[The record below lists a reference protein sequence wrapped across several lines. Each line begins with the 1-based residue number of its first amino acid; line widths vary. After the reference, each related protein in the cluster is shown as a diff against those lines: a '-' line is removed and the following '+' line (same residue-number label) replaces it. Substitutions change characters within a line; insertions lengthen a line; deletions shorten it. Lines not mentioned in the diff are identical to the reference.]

1 MASST
6 AADGVTR
13 HRACDECRSRKLA
26 CSKDPEGCARCK
38 KEGILCY
45 YSPQKQMGRPR
56 KRRHVDAGDEA
67 NLPAVPTIFPQPEDA
82 LLFLPS
88 ADNTTY
94 EQLHQ
99 TQPTEDIIQDL
110 SFLDEPIIANIDTW
124 DLPLDH
130 DTFPFNPQ
138 IVEHDG
144 LLVDNTALPTLD
156 LSGVDLL
163 GSINF
168 GETDAPQE
176 TVSRDLS
183 NTLQQYL
190 VDQIKSP
197 NTGPQ
202 QNWDTSTPPDSSEN
216 GASVE
221 SAENAINSPTRSMRS
236 VPTVSC
242 SCLSSL
248 YLALESLGNL
258 PVEVVPAM
266 KVARNA
272 SKVAHDVIRCTV
284 CSTSLLDEPT
294 KPPPIQS
301 FQNLMLLGALVP
313 SACNAYARILEMVD
327 EETALAKLQGRNFWF
342 SFKEIGGL
350 WGCIGGTPTG
360 CTTYQSYNNKNM
372 PPDMWRMT
380 MRGLLRLDVY
390 GLDEKEQEI
399 PGAAT
404 YRQLG
409 LKDVVGQLEERSKK
423 RHDALDALHAAGH
436 THEVACGVIYPAKPC
451 PPAERNCTKVLETAR
466 TALENLVIA

>member
-1 MASST
+1 MDDKAT
-6 AADGVTR
+6 
-13 HRACDECRSRKLA
+13 
-26 CSKDPEGCARCK
+26 
-38 KEGILCY
+38 
-45 YSPQKQMGRPR
+45 
-56 KRRHVDAGDEA
+56 
-67 NLPAVPTIFPQPEDA
+67 LPAPTISQPPEEA
-82 LLFLPS
+82 LLFLQPD
-88 ADNTTY
+88 DNISY
-94 EQLHQ
+94 EHQNQ
-99 TQPTEDIIQDL
+99 TQTTGDL
-110 SFLDEPIIANIDTW
+110 LLNLNFLDDPANANADTW
-124 DLPLDH
+124 DLQFSH
-130 DTFPFNPQ
+130 DTFSFNPQ
-138 IVEHDG
+138 IAEPQG
-144 LLVDNTALPTLD
+144 LLVDNATLPTLD

-176 TVSRDLS
+176 TISMDLS

-190 VDQIKSP
+190 ADQIESSNPGLK
-197 NTGPQ
+197 
-202 QNWDTSTPPDSSEN
+202 QNSDTPTPPDSSETD
-216 GASVE
+216 ASVE
-221 SAENAINSPTRSMRS
+221 STESVIRTPTPSMRP

-242 SCLSSL
+242 GCLSSL

-258 PVEVVPAM
+258 PAEVIPAM

-272 SKVAHDVIRCTV
+272 SRVAHDVIRCTV
-284 CSTSLLDEPT
+284 CSASLLDEPA

-327 EETALAKLQGRNFWF
+327 EETALAKLQGRTFWF

-350 WGCIGGTPTG
+350 WGCIGGMPRG

-380 MRGLLRLDVY
+380 IRGLLRLDVY
-390 GLDEKEQEI
+390 GLDEKDQEI
-399 PGAAT
+399 PGAMT

-436 THEVACGVIYPAKPC
+436 THEAARGVIYPTKAC
-451 PPAERNCTKVLETAR
+451 SPAERNCTKVLETAR
-466 TALENLVIA
+466 IALENLVIA

>member
-1 MASST
+1 
-6 AADGVTR
+6 
-13 HRACDECRSRKLA
+13 
-26 CSKDPEGCARCK
+26 
-38 KEGILCY
+38 
-45 YSPQKQMGRPR
+45 MGRPR
-56 KRRHVDAGDEA
+56 KRRHVDVDDEA
-67 NLPAVPTIFPQPEDA
+67 TLPAPTISQPSEEA
-82 LLFLPS
+82 LLFLQPD
-88 ADNTTY
+88 DNISY
-94 EQLHQ
+94 EHLNQ
-99 TQPTEDIIQDL
+99 TQTTGDL
-110 SFLDEPIIANIDTW
+110 LLDLNFLDDPANANADTW
-124 DLPLDH
+124 GLQSSH
-130 DTFPFNPQ
+130 DTFSFNPQ
-138 IVEHDG
+138 MVGSQG
-144 LLVDNTALPTLD
+144 LLVDNATLPTLD

-176 TVSRDLS
+176 TISMDLS
-183 NTLQQYL
+183 HTLQQYL
-190 VDQIKSP
+190 ADQIESP
-197 NTGPQ
+197 NPGLH
-202 QNWDTSTPPDSSEN
+202 QNSDTPTPPDSSEN

-221 SAENAINSPTRSMRS
+221 STESVIRAPTSSMRS

-242 SCLSSL
+242 GCLSSL

-258 PVEVVPAM
+258 PAEVIPAM

-284 CSTSLLDEPT
+284 CSASLLDEPT

-327 EETALAKLQGRNFWF
+327 EETALAKLQGRTFWF

-350 WGCIGGTPTG
+350 WGCIGGTPGG

-380 MRGLLRLDVY
+380 IRGLLRLDVY
-390 GLDEKEQEI
+390 GLDEKDQEI
-399 PGAAT
+399 PGAMT

-436 THEVACGVIYPAKPC
+436 AHESARGVIYPTKAC
-451 PPAERNCTKVLETAR
+451 SPAERNCTKVLETAR
-466 TALENLVIA
+466 IALENLVIA

>member
-1 MASST
+1 MAPT
-6 AADGVTR
+6 AAADGVTK

-26 CSKDPEGCARCK
+26 CSKEPEGCSRCK
-38 KEGILCY
+38 KEGIICY

-56 KRRHVDAGDEA
+56 KRRHVDVGDEA
-67 NLPAVPTIFPQPEDA
+67 ILPAPTISQPPEEA
-82 LLFLPS
+82 LLFLQPD
-88 ADNTTY
+88 DNISY
-94 EQLHQ
+94 EHLNQ
-99 TQPTEDIIQDL
+99 TQTTGDYLLDL
-110 SFLDEPIIANIDTW
+110 NFLDEPANANADTW
-124 DLPLDH
+124 GLQSSH
-130 DTFPFNPQ
+130 GTFSFNPQ
-138 IVEHDG
+138 IVEPQG
-144 LLVDNTALPTLD
+144 LLVDNATLPTLD

-176 TVSRDLS
+176 TISKDLS

-190 VDQIKSP
+190 VDQIESP
-197 NTGPQ
+197 NPGLK
-202 QNWDTSTPPDSSEN
+202 QNSDTPTPPDSSEN

-221 SAENAINSPTRSMRS
+221 STENVIRTPTPSMRP

-242 SCLSSL
+242 GCLSSL

-258 PVEVVPAM
+258 PAEVIPAM

-284 CSTSLLDEPT
+284 CSASLLDEPT

-327 EETALAKLQGRNFWF
+327 EETTLAKLQGRTFWF

-350 WGCIGGTPTG
+350 WGCIGGTPKG

-380 MRGLLRLDVY
+380 IRGLLRLDIY
-390 GLDEKEQEI
+390 GLDEKDQEI
-399 PGAAT
+399 PGAMT

-436 THEVACGVIYPAKPC
+436 AHEAARGVIYPTKAC
-451 PPAERNCTKVLETAR
+451 SPAERNCTKVLETAR
-466 TALENLVIA
+466 IALENLVIA

>member
-1 MASST
+1 
-6 AADGVTR
+6 
-13 HRACDECRSRKLA
+13 
-26 CSKDPEGCARCK
+26 
-38 KEGILCY
+38 
-45 YSPQKQMGRPR
+45 MGRPR
-56 KRRHVDAGDEA
+56 KRRHVDMDDKAT
-67 NLPAVPTIFPQPEDA
+67 LPAPTISQPPEEA
-82 LLFLPS
+82 LLFLQPD
-88 ADNTTY
+88 DNISY
-94 EQLHQ
+94 EHQNQ
-99 TQPTEDIIQDL
+99 TQTTGDL
-110 SFLDEPIIANIDTW
+110 LLNLNFLDDPANANADTW
-124 DLPLDH
+124 DLQFSH
-130 DTFPFNPQ
+130 DTFSFNPQ
-138 IVEHDG
+138 IAEPQG
-144 LLVDNTALPTLD
+144 LLVDNATLPTLD

-176 TVSRDLS
+176 TISMDLS

-190 VDQIKSP
+190 ADQIESSNPGLK
-197 NTGPQ
+197 
-202 QNWDTSTPPDSSEN
+202 QNSDTPTPPDSSETD
-216 GASVE
+216 ASVE
-221 SAENAINSPTRSMRS
+221 STESVIRTPTPSMRP

-242 SCLSSL
+242 GCLSSL

-258 PVEVVPAM
+258 PAEVIPAM

-272 SKVAHDVIRCTV
+272 SRVAHDVIRCTV
-284 CSTSLLDEPT
+284 CSASLLDEPA

-327 EETALAKLQGRNFWF
+327 EETALAKLQGRTFWF

-350 WGCIGGTPTG
+350 WGCIGGMPRG

-380 MRGLLRLDVY
+380 IRGLLRLDVY
-390 GLDEKEQEI
+390 GLDEKDQEI
-399 PGAAT
+399 PGAMT

-436 THEVACGVIYPAKPC
+436 THEAARGVIYPTKAC
-451 PPAERNCTKVLETAR
+451 SPAERNCTKVLETAR
-466 TALENLVIA
+466 IALENLVIA

>member
-1 MASST
+1 
-6 AADGVTR
+6 
-13 HRACDECRSRKLA
+13 
-26 CSKDPEGCARCK
+26 
-38 KEGILCY
+38 
-45 YSPQKQMGRPR
+45 KQMGRPR
-56 KRRHVDAGDEA
+56 KRRHVDVGDDA
-67 NLPAVPTIFPQPEDA
+67 TLPAAPTISQQPEEA
-82 LLFLPS
+82 LLFPQS
-88 ADNTTY
+88 ADNITY
-94 EQLHQ
+94 EQLNQ
-99 TQPTEDIIQDL
+99 THPTGDILQNL
-110 SFLDEPIIANIDTW
+110 SFLDEPVIASLDTW
-124 DLPLDH
+124 DLPPEH
-130 DTFPFNPQ
+130 DTFPFNHQ
-138 IVEHDG
+138 IVDHDG
-144 LLVDNTALPTLD
+144 LIVDNAVLPTLD

-176 TVSRDLS
+176 TVSKDLS

-190 VDQIKSP
+190 VDQIESP
-197 NTGPQ
+197 NTGSQ
-202 QNWDTSTPPDSSEN
+202 QNWDTSTPPDFSEN

-221 SAENAINSPTRSMRS
+221 SAENAINTSTSSMRS

-258 PVEVVPAM
+258 PAEVVPAM

-272 SKVAHDVIRCTV
+272 SKVAHDVIKCTV
-284 CSTSLLDEPT
+284 CSASLLDEPT

-360 CTTYQSYNNKNM
+360 CTSYQSYNNKDM

-380 MRGLLRLDVY
+380 IRGLLRLDVY
-390 GLDEKEQEI
+390 GLDEKDQEI
-399 PGAAT
+399 PGAVA

-436 THEVACGVIYPAKPC
+436 THEAACGVIYSAQPC

-466 TALENLVIA
+466 IALENLVIA